1 MTMRGSRFFFTTV
14 ASLASAKASLTD
26 GSALAVSSL
35 VVESAASEVSA
46 AVPAT
51 PVAAAALSNRSC
63 RALFFA
69 STLACSAA
77 SRCKRKV
84 SFISLSSG
92 FISLA
97 SAAGESGLP
106 PPSGFFSKAG
116 LGPPSSPPSLPLAEE
131 EVSSSSSS
139 SFFSFIMKMLNS

>member
-14 ASLASAKASLTD
+14 APLASAKASLTE
-26 GSALAVSSL
+26 GSVLAVSSF
-35 VVESAASEVSA
+35 VVTSAASEVSVA
-46 AVPAT
+46 APAT

-84 SFISLSSG
+84 SLISLSSG

-97 SAAGESGLP
+97 SAVGESGVP

-116 LGPPSSPPSLPLAEE
+116 LGPSLLLPSVPLAVEE
-131 EVSSSSSS
+131 SSSSSS
-139 SFFSFIMKMLNS
+139 SSLSSFTMKILSS